1 MKYQISVKAGQDIEN
16 IWLFTKETWS
26 IVQAD
31 KYYSLIYNEVEKL
44 AENPLSGRDC
54 SHIRE
59 NYRCSKVK
67 SHYIFYKYQ
76 KNEKGIE
83 IIRVLHQNMDIENR
97 LKE

>member
-1 MKYQISVKAGQDIEN
+1 
-16 IWLFTKETWS
+16 
-26 IVQAD
+26 
-31 KYYSLIYNEVEKL
+31 NEVEKL
-44 AENPLSGRDC
+44 AEYPLSGRDC

-59 NYRCSKVK
+59 NYRYSKVK

-76 KNEKGIE
+76 KNENMIE